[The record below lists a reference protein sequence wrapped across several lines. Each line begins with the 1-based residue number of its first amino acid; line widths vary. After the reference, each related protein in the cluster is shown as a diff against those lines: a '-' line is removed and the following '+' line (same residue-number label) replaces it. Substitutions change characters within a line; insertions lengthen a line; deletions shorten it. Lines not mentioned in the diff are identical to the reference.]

1 MTTERVLPGL
11 ALSPAGEVPFEEV
24 TAALVFHLRD
34 YDPVR
39 DNYQLP
45 QAADQV
51 AGYRQVGQPMLSL
64 CLKLIGSKRETSSA
78 LRVLD
83 FTRALMQRNGF
94 QPSKAYP
101 PL

>member
-1 MTTERVLPGL
+1 MTTEQVLPAL
-11 ALSPAGEVPFEEV
+11 ALSPSGEVTFEEV

-51 AGYRQVGQPMLSL
+51 AELYATIVFHKAISCALASLPPALVLLLTPILPSPHPGQTPVT
-64 CLKLIGSKRETSSA
+64 E
-78 LRVLD
+78 D
-83 FTRALMQRNGF
+83 
-94 QPSKAYP
+94 
-101 PL
+101 

>member
-1 MTTERVLPGL
+1 MTTEQVLPAL
-11 ALSPAGEVPFEEV
+11 ALSPSGEVTFEEV

-51 AGYRQVGQPMLSL
+51 AELYATIVFHKAISCALASLPPELVLLLMPFPLSPH
-64 CLKLIGSKRETSSA
+64 
-78 LRVLD
+78 
-83 FTRALMQRNGF
+83 
-94 QPSKAYP
+94 PSQTP
-101 PL
+101 VTED

>member
-1 MTTERVLPGL
+1 MPTEQVLPAL
-11 ALSPAGEVPFEEV
+11 ALSPSGEVTFEEV

-51 AGYRQVGQPMLSL
+51 AKLYATMVFHKAISCALASLPPDLVLLLMPIPLSPQPGQTPVT
-64 CLKLIGSKRETSSA
+64 K
-78 LRVLD
+78 D
-83 FTRALMQRNGF
+83 
-94 QPSKAYP
+94 
-101 PL
+101 

>member
-11 ALSPAGEVPFEEV
+11 ALSPSGEVPFEEV

-51 AGYRQVGQPMLSL
+51 AELYATMVFHKAISCALASLPPELVLLLMPIPLSPQPGQTPVT
-64 CLKLIGSKRETSSA
+64 K
-78 LRVLD
+78 D
-83 FTRALMQRNGF
+83 
-94 QPSKAYP
+94 
-101 PL
+101 